1 MSHAPISPQF
11 RVGMNDI
18 ANVLDDAFNGN
29 VRPKKV
35 GFALL
40 VYNLGEDLTGTG
52 RLNYI
57 GNGKR
62 EDMLVALKELVARWE
77 GRYSETETKQ

>member
-57 GNGKR
+57 GNGKQ